1 MDIHQFLREVELDML
16 RNAQVL
22 KEMEE
27 GFYDND
33 DLNQTLNS
41 LNILDEIADKPLNL
55 EKISNSRRG
64 RSNMNI

>member
-1 MDIHQFLREVELDML
+1 MDIHQFLGEVELDML

-55 EKISNSRRG
+55 E
-64 RSNMNI
+64 